1 MLKKPMRH
9 LTRKCKAK
17 SSRQLPPEVDAV
29 LRASRFS
36 IGGAMGRE
44 PDWNTAKALDQ
55 RWEITMQVQRGC
67 STQK

>member
-1 MLKKPMRH
+1 
-9 LTRKCKAK
+9 
-17 SSRQLPPEVDAV
+17 
-29 LRASRFS
+29 
-36 IGGAMGRE
+36 MGRE